1 MSISTILDSPTIVKS
16 TSLDTGQTDAEIA
29 AEEAEQERINFLN
42 LLLTQ
47 LQNQNPLD
55 PMDTDEYT
63 AQLTRYSQLEQQ
75 IETNEKLTLIE
86 ELVGDANTVSSFS
99 YIGKDVELGL
109 NSGVIQDGEASWSYL
124 INGSADD
131 AYITITDEDG
141 NVVYE
146 ADGSTSVGAQT
157 FTLNAEDAGLEE
169 GEQLYFF
176 VSAVDNSGGSYETVV
191 TSHVTV
197 DGVWSNG
204 DSGSYLTAGEIS
216 FDLSEILRIET

>member
-1 MSISTILDSPTIVKS
+1 MSVSTILDAPTVVRS
-16 TSLDTGQTDAEIA
+16 TDIDTGQTTSEIA

-75 IETNEKLTLIE
+75 IETNEKLIVIE
-86 ELVGDANTVSSFS
+86 EMLGDANTVSSFS

-109 NSGVIQDGEASWSYL
+109 NSSVIQNGEATWSYL

-141 NVVYE
+141 NVVHE
-146 ADGSTSVGAQT
+146 ADGSTVVGAQS
-157 FTLNAEDAGLEE
+157 FTLNAEEAGIEE
-169 GEQLYFF
+169 GQQLYFF
-176 VSAVDNSGGSYETVV
+176 VSAVDDTGDSYETIV

-197 DGVWSNG
+197 DGVWSDG

-216 FDLSEILRIET
+216 FDLAEILRIET